1 MPVNTADLKKLKV
14 TELRDQLS
22 SRGLDTKGVKDELI
36 TRLAAALEA
45 EEGEGAPAAAPA
57 VAAAP
62 PAADIAQP
70 VASAPAP
77 VASAAPVAAVSPA
90 AVAAPAPVAA
100 APAAPSAAEILASG
114 KPILAEVDKRKMRAE
129 RFGGAV
135 SPTDGVAA
143 KKAAAS
149 TAAIGGL
156 GHFDPAEEYERRK
169 KRAERFGL
177 PIPVSKAE
185 ESLKKK
191 ARADRFGI
199 EVPMSAAE
207 IEAKKKA
214 RADRFAATGGA
225 APGSKKAEEVK
236 LTEEEKKKLEE
247 RAKRFAPVAQ
257 S

>member
-1 MPVNTADLKKLKV
+1 MPVNAADLKKLKV

-45 EEGEGAPAAAPA
+45 EEAEKAPAAAPA

-62 PAADIAQP
+62 PAAEVAQP

-77 VASAAPVAAVSPA
+77 VAPAAPVAAPAPA
-90 AVAAPAPVAA
+90 ATAAPAPIAVV
-100 APAAPSAAEILASG
+100 PSAAEILASG
-114 KPILAEVDKRKMRAE
+114 KPILAEIDKRKMRAE

-135 SPTDGVAA
+135 SPADAVTA

-149 TAAIGGL
+149 AAAIGGL
-156 GHFDPAEEYERRK
+156 GHFDPTEEYERRK

-177 PIPVSKAE
+177 PIPMSKAE

-199 EVPMSAAE
+199 EVPESAAE
-207 IEAKKKA
+207 VEAKKKA
-214 RADRFAATGGA
+214 RADRFAASGGA
-225 APGSKKAEEVK
+225 APGSKKDQEVK

>member
-1 MPVNTADLKKLKV
+1 MPVNTTELKKLKV

-36 TRLAAALEA
+36 ARLAAAMEV
-45 EEGEGAPAAAPA
+45 EEG
-57 VAAAP
+57 AAP
-62 PAADIAQP
+62 PAA
-70 VASAPAP
+70 ASAPVTAAAAPVPEAAPAADAP
-77 VASAAPVAAVSPA
+77 VAPVTAAAAPPS
-90 AVAAPAPVAA
+90 AAPAPV
-100 APAAPSAAEILASG
+100 AAPSAAEILASG

-129 RFGGAV
+129 RFGGVV
-135 SPTDGVAA
+135 SPADAAAA

-149 TAAIGGL
+149 ATAIGGL
-156 GHFDPAEEYERRK
+156 GHFDPTEEFERRK

-199 EVPMSAAE
+199 EDPVSAAE
-207 IEAKKKA
+207 KAEAAKKA
-214 RADRFAATGGA
+214 RAERFAATGGA
-225 APGSKKAEEVK
+225 APGSAKAKAVE
-236 LTEEEKKKLEE
+236 LTAEEKKKLED

>member
-14 TELRDQLS
+14 TELRDELS
-22 SRGLDTKGVKDELI
+22 KRGLDTKGVKDELI
-36 TRLAAALEA
+36 TRLAAAM
-45 EEGEGAPAAAPA
+45 EGEEEAAGAAGAAPATAAPAA
-57 VAAAP
+57 V
-62 PAADIAQP
+62 PAAE
-70 VASAPAP
+70 V
-77 VASAAPVAAVSPA
+77 
-90 AVAAPAPVAA
+90 APAPVAA
-100 APAAPSAAEILASG
+100 AAPAAAVAAPVPAAPAPAAAVPSAAEILASG
-114 KPILAEVDKRKMRAE
+114 KPILAEVDRRKMRAE

-135 SPTDGVAA
+135 SPADAAAA
-143 KKAAAS
+143 KKTAAS
-149 TAAIGGL
+149 TPAIGGL
-156 GHFDPAEEYERRK
+156 GHFDPTEEFERRK

-199 EVPMSAAE
+199 EVPVTAAE

-225 APGSKKAEEVK
+225 APGSAKAEEVK
-236 LTEEEKKKLEE
+236 VSEEEKKKLEE
-247 RAKRFAPVAQ
+247 RAKRFAPIVQ